1 METIDLNV
9 NGMTCGSCVASV
21 TRTLQRIPGVGAVA
35 VDLSSGTAR
44 VATSGSVAIATLIKA
59 LAAAGYESSARSRKS
74 PVAGPVAPEN
84 ERGSTSRQGGG
95 CCCR

>member
-21 TRTLQRIPGVGAVA
+21 TRALQSVPGVATVA
-35 VDLSSGTAR
+35 VDLPSGAAH
-44 VATSGSVAIATLIKA
+44 VATSGDVTIATLTDA
-59 LAAAGYESSARSRKS
+59 LAAAGYEASAFGAQS
-74 PVAGPVAPEN
+74 PVAAGTRA
-84 ERGSTSRQGGG
+84 GSMTTQGGGG